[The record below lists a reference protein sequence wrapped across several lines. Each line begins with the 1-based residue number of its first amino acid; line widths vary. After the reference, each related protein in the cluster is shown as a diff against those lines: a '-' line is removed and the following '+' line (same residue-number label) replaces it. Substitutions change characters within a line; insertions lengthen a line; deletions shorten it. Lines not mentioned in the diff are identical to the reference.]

1 MRIATFERKIKHL
14 DQGQILTG
22 AISSLNKVLIEQ
34 GRIQDLNETEAL
46 TGAISSL
53 NKILVE
59 QGIVKER
66 ELQEGFLTWME
77 DSGLVKKRTT
87 RSRRPQ

>member
-1 MRIATFERKIKHL
+1 MRITTFERKIKHL

-22 AISSLNKVLIEQ
+22 AISSLNKVLVEQ
-34 GRIQDLNETEAL
+34 GKIQDLDETDAL

-66 ELQEGFLTWME
+66 ELQEGFLIWME
-77 DSGLVKKRTT
+77 DSGLAKKKTT
-87 RSRRPQ
+87 RSRRSQ